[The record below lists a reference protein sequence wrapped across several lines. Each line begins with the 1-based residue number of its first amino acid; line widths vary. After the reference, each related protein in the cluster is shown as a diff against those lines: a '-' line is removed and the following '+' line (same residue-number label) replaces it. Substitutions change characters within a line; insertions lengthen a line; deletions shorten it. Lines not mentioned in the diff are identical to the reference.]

1 MRNSTLPKVP
11 FFLFFCCFSITSL
24 LHAQEEAE
32 QPTFFTGLSPI
43 ILEQNAAEIN
53 VINSF
58 NSFWIAQKQ
67 FRPDAPSVLATD
79 RKRFTSVEHLLR
91 ASYGFSKKKTWDLG
105 VELKISEARLDEAAR
120 SSPFRVFGNSEV
132 GGKSYRGLSS
142 IGVRARMIP
151 FKNIPELTL
160 QATAAYPMARKPETR
175 AIFNAQSTQLGLAAT
190 YFVQSGDRNFY
201 FFQVDWLT
209 RLKND
214 EAPRTQHSPA
224 LSAVM
229 VIKLWN
235 DEWFVFPGL
244 SYGTTLQQFS
254 NGGLYRLN
262 QSLFGTGG
270 VFYQPS
276 PKFSVVLNF
285 QLPLIY
291 SSTLRSVELVRESYS
306 GFTLGVRS
314 LL

>member
-1 MRNSTLPKVP
+1 MRISTFSKAFFSLFF
-11 FFLFFCCFSITSL
+11 FFLTSSL
-24 LHAQEEAE
+24 LAQEAAE
-32 QPTFFTGLSPI
+32 EPTFFTGLSPV
-43 ILEQNAAEIN
+43 ILERNAAELN
-53 VINSF
+53 LINSF
-58 NSFWIAQKQ
+58 ASFWIAQKQ
-67 FRPDAPSVLATD
+67 FRPDAPSVLAVD
-79 RKRFTSVEHLLR
+79 RKRFTSVEHLIR
-91 ASYGFSKKKTWDLG
+91 ASYGFSKNKTWDLG
-105 VELKISEARLDEAAR
+105 MELKITEARVDEAAR

-142 IGVRARMIP
+142 IGLRARMMP
-151 FKNIPELTL
+151 FKKIPELTF
-160 QATAAYPMARKPETR
+160 QATAAYPMARQAENR

-190 YFVQSGDRNFY
+190 YFVQSGERNFY
-201 FFQVDWLT
+201 FFQADWGV
-209 RLKND
+209 RLRND
-214 EAPRTQHSPA
+214 EALRTQHSPA

-229 VIKLWN
+229 VIKLW
-235 DEWFVFPGL
+235 DEEWFIYPGL

-254 NGGLYRLN
+254 NGGLYRMN

-276 PKFSVVLNF
+276 PQFSVFLNF

-306 GFTLGVRS
+306 GFTLGIRS